1 MQAPISF
8 TVSGQQLWLSP
19 MKAIFWESRR
29 FLIVSDLHFGKTGHF
44 RKSGIAV
51 PQHVYR
57 NDLQRLF
64 SLVQYF
70 QPSGI
75 IIVGD
80 FFHSAANREADLFA
94 KWRNDHSG
102 IGIRLVKGNHDILP
116 IEWYRENNID
126 LHDGILR
133 DGPFCFTHEWTPDL
147 SQANEQYIFSGHIH
161 PGVRIS
167 GQGRQSLRLPCFYFD
182 QNHAI
187 LPAFG
192 DFTGLAII
200 EPSPE
205 ARVFVLAEQQI
216 ISLQ

>member
-8 TVSGQQLWLSP
+8 TISGQQLWLSP

-51 PQHVYR
+51 PQQVYR

-75 IIVGD
+75 IVVGD
-80 FFHSAANREADLFA
+80 FFHSATNREADLFA
-94 KWRNDHSG
+94 KWRNDHAG
-102 IGIRLVKGNHDILP
+102 IGIHLVKGNHDILP
-116 IEWYRENNID
+116 IEWYRVNNID

-133 DGPFCFTHEWTPDL
+133 EGPFGFIHEWTPDL
-147 SQANEQYIFSGHIH
+147 IHANDQYIFSGHIH

-192 DFTGLAII
+192 DFTGLATI
-200 EPSPE
+200 EPSPC